1 MPENEDWSYYISLL
15 QKDEELDEIQ
25 KKIIL
30 DGWVELKQ
38 IFTDDWIKTANKWHP
53 LLGCLKNQTLWSRL
67 WLAYF
72 GKRLSQ
78 FKGEVHDELKK
89 RLRLEGEFYQAYA
102 EIEVASKLKDN
113 GYGATFIQR
122 KKKERKSDIL
132 VKYGNRELCVE
143 VTMKFASDDWIENRK
158 TFMELSAFSH
168 QYQGINYFCTIYK
181 SPLSTPKIKELKG
194 KIKEKIEKVKETG
207 YEEFIEPNVF
217 ECYICTDENISQVP
231 PEKQT
236 IKGPEEFVDGS
247 NQIRRIRGTI
257 KGEKGKKGKIEQ
269 LCNDKPNILVIYEN
283 SGFDLVMPFIHQN
296 RIRDLVNNLDETVNE
311 FSQLSAL
318 VVIWSFID
326 LKVEESIEEKDN
338 YIFSK
343 KMEENGGIARY
354 ILIIKNR
361 YPGDTNR
368 LTSEEIELIKK
379 L

>member
-1 MPENEDWSYYISLL
+1 MVVEKMPENEDWSYYISLL

-38 IFTDDWIKTANKWHP
+38 IFNDEWITANKWHP
-53 LLGCLKNQTLWSRL
+53 LLGYLKNQALWSRL

-72 GKRLSQ
+72 GKRLSEL
-78 FKGEVHDELKK
+78 KGEVDDELKQ
-89 RLRLEGEFYQAYA
+89 RLRKYEFYQAYA
-102 EIEVASKLKDN
+102 EIEVASKLKEN
-113 GYGATFIQR
+113 GYGATFIKR
-122 KKKERKSDIL
+122 KKKEKKPDIL
-132 VKYGNRELCVE
+132 VKYDNRELCVE
-143 VTMKFASDDWIENRK
+143 VTMKFTSDDWRENRK
-158 TFMELSAFSH
+158 TFMELTAFSH

-247 NQIRRIRGTI
+247 NQIRRIRGAI
-257 KGEKGKKGKIEQ
+257 KGKVKQ

-283 SGFDLVMPFIHQN
+283 SGFDLVIPFIDQN

-326 LKVEESIEEKDN
+326 TVGGSIEEKDN
-338 YIFSK
+338 YIFSQR
-343 KMEENGGIARY
+343 MEENGGIARY
-354 ILIIKNR
+354 MLIIKNR
-361 YPGDTNR
+361 YPGDTNS